1 MADAVERACR
11 YVEVGIRTAPDLGKG
26 SGPIN
31 HFHSLEV
38 TDYPESSLQRHN
50 YTSNTKNPGAE
61 LEHASI

>member
-11 YVEVGIRTAPDLGKG
+11 YVEVGIKTAPDLGKG

-38 TDYPESSLQRHN
+38 TEYPESSLRRQD
-50 YTSNTKNPGAE
+50 YTSYTKSA
-61 LEHASI
+61 